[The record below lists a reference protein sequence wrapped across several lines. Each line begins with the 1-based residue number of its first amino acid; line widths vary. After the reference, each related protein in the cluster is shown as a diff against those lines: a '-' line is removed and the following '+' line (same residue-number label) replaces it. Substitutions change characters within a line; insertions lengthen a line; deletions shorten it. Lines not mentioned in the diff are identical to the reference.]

1 MSRCSAFWPAP
12 SALHSDDN
20 SIRAH
25 HAMLLKKFRLRSL
38 LISLSVG
45 GVIMTACLLLGSLLI
60 FQKTNIEDSLL
71 ESNIAYA
78 RKLADTTDRYLGTAQ
93 RELAWSAAQIKGLTD
108 PAQLRAETDRLRLQS
123 GFFNTVVVVNR
134 DAVIAATSPESLSLV
149 GVKLHSDASRQAIST
164 QKPFISAPF
173 TSASGNYV
181 VFISQPLFTAD
192 GHYLG
197 YIGGT
202 IYLKKQSI
210 LSDILSLH
218 FYTRGFSVSIVSNDG
233 LIIFSHDR
241 ARVGTKM
248 LLDSAL
254 KKRLASTDS
263 GRFSTESHGQQ
274 VLTGYASLHKTDWNI
289 FIAGTSET
297 VRDILV
303 RTAENAVWFL
313 MGIIVLTV
321 AVVTLLAGCIASPLE
336 RLAGM
341 VRNEGSDASLAPVQA
356 WYYEA
361 DRLKQAVQEY
371 RHVMAGRMATLSD
384 EAMTDPLTGLS
395 NRRGFT
401 LQADRSTGDAGQ
413 CVIAIDID
421 HFKKINDW
429 YGHDAGDA
437 VLVSLAGLLK
447 EACRTGDVV
456 SRFGGEEFIL
466 LLPQT
471 SLEDAARMAER
482 IRALVST
489 TTFPFV
495 GAMTVSAGVAALADS
510 GGNRDGMLRRADE
523 ALYEAKGAGRDAV
536 IVAEPEGFRRH
547 MTPV

>member
-1 MSRCSAFWPAP
+1 
-12 SALHSDDN
+12 
-20 SIRAH
+20 
-25 HAMLLKKFRLRSL
+25 MLLKKFRLRSL

-93 RELAWSAAQIKGLTD
+93 RELAWSAVQIKGLTD

-134 DAVIAATSPESLSLV
+134 DAVIAATSPESLSLI
-149 GVKLHSDASRQAIST
+149 GVKLHSDASRQAITT

-233 LIIFSHDR
+233 LIIFSHDP

-254 KKRLASTDS
+254 KKQLASTDS

-336 RLAGM
+336 KLAGM

-361 DRLKQAVQEY
+361 DRLKQAVEEY

-447 EACRTGDVV
+447 QACRTGDVV

-536 IVAEPEGFRRH
+536 IVAGPEGFRRH